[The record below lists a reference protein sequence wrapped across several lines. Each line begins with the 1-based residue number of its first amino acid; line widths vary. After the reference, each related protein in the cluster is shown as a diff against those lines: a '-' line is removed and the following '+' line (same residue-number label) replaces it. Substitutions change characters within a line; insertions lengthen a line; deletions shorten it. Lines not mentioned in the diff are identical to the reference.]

1 MPIKAPSLLILLIS
15 VIMAA
20 SYVLIRYF
28 GARYFAFIDRQPE
41 MLLLIGYVLLL
52 LGVTVRGL

>member
-1 MPIKAPSLLILLIS
+1 MPIKAPNILVLLIS

-41 MLLLIGYVLLL
+41 VLLLIAYVLLL